1 VPLTL
6 EDIARLSG
14 FSRSTVSRV
23 INGDEN
29 VKEDTRQHVLEVI
42 QKINFQ
48 PNLIARSL
56 AAGRTNV
63 LGLVIPAGVSTIFT
77 DPYFPQLIQ
86 GVSTGCN
93 AQGYSVMMWLAE
105 PEYERR
111 MIGQIMHSG
120 LLDGVIVSSML
131 IDDPIVQSLYDSKMP
146 FILIG
151 RHPTLDVNYLDVDN
165 LSGGREATLHLCRL
179 GYRRIA
185 TITGPQNMIAGYDRY
200 QGYQRALEEHHLPFD
215 ASLVAEG
222 DFSEVGGYNAML
234 KLLREKPDAVFV
246 ATDTMAMGALRALRE
261 AGLRVPEDMAIVG
274 FDDMPDAARANPAL
288 TTARQP
294 TLRMGLVAVETLVE
308 IIRYPDSQTRN
319 VVLPIELVIR
329 KSCGALDT

>member
-29 VKEDTRQHVLEVI
+29 VKEDTRQLVMEVV

-86 GVSTGCN
+86 GVSTACN

-165 LSGGREATLHLCRL
+165 LSAGREAVLHLIRL
-179 GYRRIA
+179 GYKRIA

-200 QGYQRALEEHHLPFD
+200 QGYQRALEEHNLPLNPK
-215 ASLVAEG
+215 LVAEG
-222 DFSEVGGYNAML
+222 DFSEAGGYSGML
-234 KLLREKPDAVFV
+234 KLLGEKPDAVFV
-246 ATDTMAMGALRALRE
+246 ATDTMAIGALRALRE
-261 AGLRVPEDMAIVG
+261 VGLRVPEDVAIVG
-274 FDDMPDAARANPAL
+274 FDDMPEAARTDPAL

-294 TLRMGLVAVETLVE
+294 TLHMGLVAVETLVE
-308 IIRYPDSQTRN
+308 IIRYPAAQTRN
-319 VVLPIELVIR
+319 VILPIELIIR
-329 KSCGALDT
+329 KSCGAPSA